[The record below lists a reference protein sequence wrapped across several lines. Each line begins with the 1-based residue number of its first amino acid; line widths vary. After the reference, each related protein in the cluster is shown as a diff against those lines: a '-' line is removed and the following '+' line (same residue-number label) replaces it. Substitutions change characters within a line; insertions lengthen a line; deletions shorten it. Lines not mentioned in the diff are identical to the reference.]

1 MHVLRRLCII
11 NSAIRRP
18 AANVLQVL
26 SSFLMLLARHYRSYV
41 CGGYVT
47 MTNGCTT

>member
-1 MHVLRRLCII
+1 MHVLRRVCII
-11 NSAIRRP
+11 NSAICRP

-26 SSFLMLLARHYRSYV
+26 SSFLMLLERHCCYV

-47 MTNGCTT
+47 MTNRRTT